1 MDYVMRLGRGLKAEG
16 VSGGCLGAS
25 GRFLREMPEICAA
38 ETDEEYPPRNVLR
51 YRRRMGGG
59 GRQKQGRKGGDP

>member
-1 MDYVMRLGRGLKAEG
+1 MREMDGLCDEIGEG
-16 VSGGCLGAS
+16 SKCGLFGGFR

-59 GRQKQGRKGGDP
+59 KQGRKGGDP